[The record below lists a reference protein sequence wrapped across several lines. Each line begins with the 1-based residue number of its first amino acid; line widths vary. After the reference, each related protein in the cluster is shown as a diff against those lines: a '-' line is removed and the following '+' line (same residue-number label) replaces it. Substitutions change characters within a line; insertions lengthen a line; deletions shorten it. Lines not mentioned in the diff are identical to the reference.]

1 MFEVNEKKLRKELAE
16 ARRRLNRDPQYLL
29 YIEPVGRCLRW
40 LDDPESEVLFTQ
52 AAAQLSA
59 GISQSRA
66 RTRKLDPYSLLTLG
80 NYYRLA
86 GDQTRAREVYE
97 RAHSSLGPPDEV
109 PRSMAD
115 YERKVILAFLLG
127 RDEEVVQLLAL
138 AWGREKDPWL
148 DSIAVVSDARLSENA
163 ALADEA
169 AEAVAE
175 LIRRHRIRASDGPF
189 DLHPWDQYELTLRAK
204 AKLEGRAD
212 DAALPAPE
220 LLRRERELAESGVR
234 RQETQAPRKRLTRA
248 QVQEILEESE
258 EDQDLTAVD
267 LSGMDFAGEHFTNAL
282 LVDSDLRDVNF
293 SNAVFVET
301 NMQGADLSGANLHG
315 ALLQQAILSGA
326 NLDGVRL
333 NLVENKNLTYVDLS
347 KTNLQGFDLSGMDLR
362 MADLSEA
369 NLRGANLSGA
379 DLRRTDLTGADLTG
393 ANLQGANLEGADLE
407 RAIMDGTSW

>member
-1 MFEVNEKKLRKELAE
+1 MFEVNEKKLRKEVAE

-29 YIEPVGRCLRW
+29 YIESVGRCLRW
-40 LDDPESEVLFTQ
+40 LDDPESEELFAQ
-52 AAAQLSA
+52 AAARLSEDI
-59 GISQSRA
+59 GQSGVLI
-66 RTRKLDPYSLLTLG
+66 RKRDLYPLLTLG

-86 GDQTRAREVYE
+86 GDQARAREWYE

-204 AKLEGRAD
+204 AKLEGRKD